1 MRLTEQQQQTLRA
14 AVDRII
20 PPDDFPGGWQSGVGD
35 YLARQFEGD
44 LRPAFDDYCSG
55 LTGLDAESRARFQQ
69 SFSKL
74 SEADQDHVLG
84 LVEAG
89 EVLTTWDVTPGDFF
103 DLLVRTTAEGFYSEP
118 EQGGNRN
125 AVSWNMIGFEEVS
138 QGGKGNG

>member
-1 MRLTEQQQQTLRA
+1 MKLTEQQQQTLRT

-20 PPDDFPGGWQSGVGD
+20 PPDDYPGAWQSGVGD

-44 LRPAFDDYCSG
+44 LRPVFDDYCTG
-55 LTGLDAESRARFQQ
+55 LTALDAESLARFQQ

-74 SEADQDHVLG
+74 SEADQDQALR

-89 EVLTTWDVTPGDFF
+89 EVLTTWAVAPRDFF
-103 DLLVRTTAEGFYSEP
+103 NLLMRTTAEGFYSEP

-125 AVSWNMIGFEEVS
+125 AVSWKMIGFEEA
-138 QGGKGNG
+138 